1 MSIDAGHVTENVPL
15 AILKL
20 RARLGRCYAEL
31 YYGTVLL

>member
-20 RARLGRCYAEL
+20 RARLGRCYVEL